1 MVAGAVQ
8 ATLPAGGPAAGP
20 ARSPGVVVRPAQ
32 GRGYATEAARSLVA
46 LLHEAGWTVV
56 AHTYPGHLAS
66 QPVARGAG
74 LSPTADVRDGE
85 IRWVS
90 PSAAAPLPQA
100 LRPHRRPDL
109 PCTERPPRRRGV
121 CLCQLAGRWCR
132 WVLADWL
139 AGEDVEGVPVLRAAE
154 GVPVSFGLLQAE
166 DVQAVEQRL
175 GLVPGVEGQVRVIGP
190 GVTGTEQLA
199 GEDPAGSKRPA
210 DPRPQGR
217 ELLRRTERQ
226 AEPGM
231 DQVRARQVRRS
242 ERRAHD
248 ANPSGSSGRDAR
260 PEQRDPG
267 GLSVDR
273 QDQPA
278 ASQQLQ
284 RIGALAAAQVD
295 RQAVLAGPEFLAR
308 GQQQRPWL
316 TAS

>member
-1 MVAGAVQ
+1 MRIDGYPLTGAPFCREPVAW
-8 ATLPAGGPAAGP
+8 
-20 ARSPGVVVRPAQ
+20 VVVRPAQ

-46 LLHEAGWTVV
+46 LLQEAGWTVV
-56 AHTYPGHLAS
+56 AHIHPGHLAS
-66 QPVARGAG
+66 QRVARGAG

-85 IRWVS
+85 IRWVTR
-90 PSAAAPLPQA
+90 AARHHYPQPCA
-100 LRPHRRPDL
+100 RIAVRICRAQSLRH
-109 PCTERPPRRRGV
+109 TGEV
-121 CLCQLAGRWCR
+121 CQLAGRRCR
-132 WVLADWL
+132 RVPAGWL

-175 GLVPGVEGQVRVIGP
+175 GLVPGVEGHVRVIGP
-190 GVTGTEQLA
+190 RVTGTEQLP
-199 GEDPAGSKRPA
+199 GEDPAGGKRPA

-231 DQVRARQVRRS
+231 DQVRGRQVRLS
-242 ERRAHD
+242 ERRAQNAD
-248 ANPSGSSGRDAR
+248 PSGSSGRDAR
-260 PEQRDPG
+260 PEQREPG
-267 GLSVDR
+267 RLCVDR

-284 RIGALAAAQVD
+284 RISALAAAQVD
-295 RQAVLAGPEFLAR
+295 RQAVLAGPELLAR
-308 GQQQRPWL
+308 GQQQRPRL

>member
-1 MVAGAVQ
+1 M
-8 ATLPAGGPAAGP
+8 
-20 ARSPGVVVRPAQ
+20 VVRPAQ

-56 AHTYPGHLAS
+56 AHTHPGHLAP
-66 QPVARGAG
+66 QRVARGAG

-175 GLVPGVEGQVRVIGP
+175 GLVPGVEGQRAGCAPGATRSRRAQRRPPGPASREPATPARRCPRRSPGRSPGGP
-190 GVTGTEQLA
+190 GRRRVPGT
-199 GEDPAGSKRPA
+199 RPA
-210 DPRPQGR
+210 AAAVAHGQLTLRSIQPSPRRHHRP
-217 ELLRRTERQ
+217 LRHHARPRGARKRLCHARPGGRQ
-226 AEPGM
+226 A
-231 DQVRARQVRRS
+231 
-242 ERRAHD
+242 
-248 ANPSGSSGRDAR
+248 
-260 PEQRDPG
+260 
-267 GLSVDR
+267 
-273 QDQPA
+273 
-278 ASQQLQ
+278 
-284 RIGALAAAQVD
+284 
-295 RQAVLAGPEFLAR
+295 
-308 GQQQRPWL
+308 
-316 TAS
+316 